1 MRERRAMH
9 LRMGVSAAAALLVLV
24 MGACGGG
31 GSSTSASAAVGDCV
45 DASNQVV
52 DCSSSSAAKKLVT
65 DQSKPNAIA
74 CIQIGANRQTEVKVD
89 GGTFCAENVK

>member
-1 MRERRAMH
+1 MRERKATH
-9 LRMGVSAAAALLVLV
+9 LRVVVSATAILLALGV
-24 MGACGGG
+24 GACGGG

-52 DCSSSSAAKKLVT
+52 DCSSSGAAKKLVT
-65 DQSKPNAIA
+65 DQNKPNAIA
-74 CIQIGANRQTEVKVD
+74 CIQIGANRQTEVKVG

>member
-1 MRERRAMH
+1 MV
-9 LRMGVSAAAALLVLV
+9 VSAAATLLALGV
-24 MGACGGG
+24 GACGGG
-31 GSSTSASAAVGDCV
+31 GGTTSASAAVGDCV

-52 DCSSSSAAKKLVT
+52 DCSSSSVAKKLVT

-74 CIQIGANRQTEVKVD
+74 CIQIGANRQTEVKVG